1 MTPMAHY
8 TELLP
13 EPLPMDPLVIFDQ
26 WMTEALQKRLQ
37 PNPNAMVLATVGPDG
52 DPSARVVLCRGV
64 VPQPG
69 YVVFYTNYHSRKG
82 LQLAA
87 NPRAAAVIHWD
98 HLHRQIRLEGP
109 VVPSPQTE
117 SDAYFASRPWQNRLG
132 AWASRQSEPVQSRA
146 QLQSAV
152 EAAAKRF
159 GTPVPDSEGASAAG
173 GRAVSDDRAASEG
186 IPSGEGTP
194 SGGDRPVPR
203 PPHWGGYRLW
213 IEKIELWVE
222 GAGRI
227 HDRARWSRT
236 VSQKQGARPDD
247 AFETGPWTATR
258 LQP

>member
-1 MTPMAHY
+1 MAYH

-13 EPLPMDPLVIFDQ
+13 EPLPPDPLVILDH

-37 PNPNAMVLATVGPDG
+37 PNPNSMVLATVGQEG
-52 DPSARVVLCRGV
+52 EPSARVVLCKGV

-69 YVVFYTNYHSRKG
+69 YVVFYTNYHSLKG
-82 LQLAA
+82 RQLAA
-87 NPRAAAVIHWD
+87 NPRAAALIHWD

-109 VVPSPQTE
+109 IVQSPPGE
-117 SDAYFASRPWQNRLG
+117 SDTYFASRPWQSRLG
-132 AWASRQSEPVQSRA
+132 AWASEQSEPVQSRA
-146 QLQSAV
+146 QLKSAV

-159 GTPVPDSEGASAAG
+159 GTPVPESTAA
-173 GRAVSDDRAASEG
+173 ATA
-186 IPSGEGTP
+186 
-194 SGGDRPVPR
+194 GDMPVPR

-227 HDRARWSRT
+227 HDRARWVRNLS
-236 VSQKQGARPDD
+236 AHPDKGGHPEA

>member
-1 MTPMAHY
+1 MAHH

-13 EPLPMDPLVIFDQ
+13 EPLPPDPLALLDQ

-37 PNPNAMVLATVGPDG
+37 PNPNAMVLATVGPEG
-52 DPSARVVLCRGV
+52 EPSARVVLCKGV

-69 YVVFYTNYHSRKG
+69 YVVFYTNYRSLKG
-82 LQLAA
+82 RQLAGH
-87 NPRAAAVIHWD
+87 PRAAAVIHWD

-109 VVPSPQTE
+109 VVQSPAGE
-117 SDAYFASRPWQNRLG
+117 SDTYFASRPWQSRLG
-132 AWASRQSEPVQSRA
+132 AWASEQSEPVASRA
-146 QLQSAV
+146 QLKSAV

-159 GTPVPDSEGASAAG
+159 GTPVPESEGAC
-173 GRAVSDDRAASEG
+173 
-186 IPSGEGTP
+186 T
-194 SGGDRPVPR
+194 GGDPPVPR

-227 HDRARWSRT
+227 HDRARWVRT
-236 VSQKQGARPDD
+236 LSPHPGPGGRRD
-247 AFETGPWTATR
+247 ATEGSNVAFDTGPWAATR

>member
-1 MTPMAHY
+1 MAYH

-13 EPLPMDPLVIFDQ
+13 EPLPTDPLGIFDH

-37 PNPNAMVLATVGPDG
+37 PNPNAMVLATIGPEG
-52 DPSARVVLCRGV
+52 EPTARVVLCKEV

-69 YVVFYTNYHSRKG
+69 YVVFYTNYHSLKG
-82 LQLAA
+82 RQIAA
-87 NPRAAAVIHWD
+87 HPRAAAVIHWD

-109 VVPSPQTE
+109 IVQSPPAE
-117 SDAYFASRPWQNRLG
+117 SDAYFASRPWQSRLG
-132 AWASRQSEPVQSRA
+132 AWASEQSQPVQSRA
-146 QLQSAV
+146 QLKSAV

-159 GTPVPDSEGASAAG
+159 GTPVPESEAA
-173 GRAVSDDRAASEG
+173 ATA
-186 IPSGEGTP
+186 
-194 SGGDRPVPR
+194 GDQPVPR

-227 HDRARWSRT
+227 HDRARWVRT
-236 VSQKQGARPDD
+236 LSARPDAAFD
-247 AFETGPWTATR
+247 AGPWTATR